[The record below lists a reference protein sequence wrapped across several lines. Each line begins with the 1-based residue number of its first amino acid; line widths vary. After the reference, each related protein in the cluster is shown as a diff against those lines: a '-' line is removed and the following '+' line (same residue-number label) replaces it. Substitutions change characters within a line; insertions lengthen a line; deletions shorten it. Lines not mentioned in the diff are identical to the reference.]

1 MLGKGARIGIE
12 AMSRHAEQQRSD
24 TGGSPSP
31 LAGLLFLIGGLGGL
45 FGLISAID
53 PLL

>member
-1 MLGKGARIGIE
+1 MIRRATQHKSE
-12 AMSRHAEQQRSD
+12 AGD
-24 TGGSPSP
+24 SPSP

-45 FGLISAID
+45 FALISAVD

>member
-1 MLGKGARIGIE
+1 
-12 AMSRHAEQQRSD
+12 MSRHATQKSE

-31 LAGLLFLIGGLGGL
+31 LAGLLFLIGGLSGL
-45 FGLISAID
+45 FALISAVD

>member
-1 MLGKGARIGIE
+1 
-12 AMSRHAEQQRSD
+12 MSRRAAQQHSQAGD
-24 TGGSPSP
+24 TPSP

-45 FGLISAID
+45 FGLISAVD

>member
-1 MLGKGARIGIE
+1 
-12 AMSRHAEQQRSD
+12 MSRQVHQQKSE
-24 TGGSPSP
+24 TGGNPSP
-31 LAGLLFLIGGLGGL
+31 LAGLLFLIGGIGGL

>member
-1 MLGKGARIGIE
+1 
-12 AMSRHAEQQRSD
+12 MSRQVHQQKSE
-24 TGGSPSP
+24 TGASPSP
-31 LAGLLFLIGGLGGL
+31 LAGLLFLIGGIGGL

>member
-1 MLGKGARIGIE
+1 
-12 AMSRHAEQQRSD
+12 MSRRANHTTSQSSD
-24 TGGSPSP
+24 SPSP

-45 FGLISAID
+45 FGLISAVD

>member
-1 MLGKGARIGIE
+1 
-12 AMSRHAEQQRSD
+12 MSRHVEQHQSEA
-24 TGGSPSP
+24 GASPSP

>member
-1 MLGKGARIGIE
+1 
-12 AMSRHAEQQRSD
+12 MSRRVQRQESE